1 MLLNIFNAH
10 SIGSRINPP
19 EEREGWRQEGETPAC
34 LGCPP
39 PARRRGSAPAE
50 PENSGGGVAKWG
62 EWPPCWGGGLWKTGG
77 SSSIVTILPRKY
89 FNGSK
94 WHFCCPH
101 CGQIMG
107 WNLASKLWRVWNSGW
122 FGEKACP
129 DSEELWVGIIGW
141 VPRQGVPVGGGWV
154 GGSRVIWVGGPSTG
168 GSTGLSGSSCLL
180 KHTHRG
186 YQTLGYVSIQ
196 TSCK

>member
-1 MLLNIFNAH
+1 MNWDVPDLKTNCRIRPLCNCRTHPDDLDHLQKKKFQKQHDEVERSEISSSEMLLNIFNAH
-10 SIGSRINPP
+10 RLGSRINPP

-101 CGQIMG
+101 CGQVMG
-107 WNLASKLWRVWNSGW
+107 WNLASKL
-122 FGEKACP
+122 
-129 DSEELWVGIIGW
+129 
-141 VPRQGVPVGGGWV
+141 
-154 GGSRVIWVGGPSTG
+154 
-168 GSTGLSGSSCLL
+168 
-180 KHTHRG
+180 
-186 YQTLGYVSIQ
+186 
-196 TSCK
+196 